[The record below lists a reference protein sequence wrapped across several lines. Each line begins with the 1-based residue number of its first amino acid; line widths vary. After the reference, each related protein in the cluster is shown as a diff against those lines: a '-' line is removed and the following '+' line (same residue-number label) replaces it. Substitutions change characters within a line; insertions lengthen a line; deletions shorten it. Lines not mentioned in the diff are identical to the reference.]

1 MWETNICYCP
11 GFPEEHHRSRW
22 LKNSCYFAV
31 ELTLTTEQEEPG
43 FGQLPAPSTQ
53 LPLSF
58 KLIQISLVFL
68 SKALLL
74 RYTLF
79 SMKWVTEGLLNLL
92 TFSLCTY
99 CKSSRFEI
107 SKASINK
114 NSSLPAVQE
123 IKAVQLH
130 SSHSSYVLA
139 TLNWEGRKVPNLVLN
154 WHTDLK
160 RNLMASKRKC
170 WLPATTSS
178 C

>member
-43 FGQLPAPSTQ
+43 FGQLPAPNTQ

-114 NSSLPAVQE
+114 NSLIPSCSAGNKSSTASFIPLKLRTCNLKLRREKSTYSYSELTHRFKKEPDGLKKKTLA
-123 IKAVQLH
+123 
-130 SSHSSYVLA
+130 SSH
-139 TLNWEGRKVPNLVLN
+139 
-154 WHTDLK
+154 HQ
-160 RNLMASKRKC
+160 
-170 WLPATTSS
+170 
-178 C
+178 